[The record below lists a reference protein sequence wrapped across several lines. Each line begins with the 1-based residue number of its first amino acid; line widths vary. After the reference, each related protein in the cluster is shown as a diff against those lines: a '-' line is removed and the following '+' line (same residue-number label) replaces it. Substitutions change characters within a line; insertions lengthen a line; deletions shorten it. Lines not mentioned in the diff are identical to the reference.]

1 MAGGE
6 LSYAREDAIK
16 SPFPAADYPRRRAGP
31 DDIVPFIWNEKMKF
45 KKVNW
50 IGLQVL

>member
-16 SPFPAADYPRRRAGP
+16 SPFPAADCPRRRAGP
-31 DDIVPFIWNEKMKF
+31 DDIVPFIRNEKMKF
-45 KKVNW
+45 KKKGELDRFAN
-50 IGLQVL
+50 

>member
-1 MAGGE
+1 MAEGE

-16 SPFPAADYPRRRAGP
+16 SPFPAADCPRRRAGP